1 MRSPDEVENP
11 RKRASLPTIQDVA
24 ARAGVSPMTASRALS
39 GTQNVSKVLR
49 EKVEKAARELGYR
62 RNEYARALRPG
73 QKSGLIGILVTN
85 LSNPYYAA
93 VLEGAEEIAAA
104 HGRRVLIGAT
114 HEETARER
122 ELVAEFIG
130 RQAEGLIVVPTG
142 GENSHLKPDYLGSIP
157 LVLASREVEG
167 ISVDTVL
174 IDDINGASRAID
186 LLLREGHKRI
196 AFLGNAVSVFT
207 GQRRFEGYRE
217 AHERWGIEI
226 RDELVKRNQQDV
238 ASAEQAVAEL
248 LALDD
253 PPTAIFGANNRN
265 TIGAVRALSAAGKLS
280 PGTSNDSGDS
290 GLIRLAGFDNFDL
303 ADIVSPP
310 LVVVDHDARELG
322 RTAAELLID
331 RLDGDR
337 KDRPARTVELETYLL
352 DFALGPD
359 PIN

>member
-1 MRSPDEVENP
+1 MRSPDEAEAAG
-11 RKRASLPTIQDVA
+11 KRVSLPTIQDVA

-104 HGRRVLIGAT
+104 HGRRILIGAT
-114 HEETARER
+114 HEDAARER

-167 ISVDTVL
+167 ITADTVL

-186 LLLREGHKRI
+186 LLLREGHERI

-217 AHERWGIEI
+217 AHSKHGIEV

-238 ASAEQAVAEL
+238 ASAEQAVTEL
-248 LALDD
+248 LALDE

-265 TIGAVRALSAAGKLS
+265 TIGAVRALSAARRLA
-280 PGTSNDSGDS
+280 PDQSGES
-290 GLIRLAGFDNFDL
+290 GLIRLAGFDIFDL
-303 ADIVSPP
+303 ADIVNPP

-322 RTAAELLID
+322 RTAAELLMD
-331 RLDGDR
+331 RLDGER
-337 KDRPARTVELETYLL
+337 RDRPARTVELETYLL
-352 DFALGPD
+352 DFALGRE
-359 PIN
+359 PIS